1 MNRKELNSFKQSV
14 YRSLNEEIGGGQPKP
29 PQPFPVPSGPTSPQP
44 FPNPSGPTPSPKP
57 LPYPRPYGYRYQ
69 TVPPKPGDLDNIN
82 NNDLPRLPSPTQQNA
97 PKPNYGPGYFHW
109 DISVPNWPR
118 PSDITNP
125 GRLPQ
130 YRYPSGMLRFNRF
143 WNPVHFV

>member
-14 YRSLNEEIGGGQPKP
+14 YRSLLNE
-29 PQPFPVPSGPTSPQP
+29 
-44 FPNPSGPTPSPKP
+44 
-57 LPYPRPYGYRYQ
+57 RYNHF
-69 TVPPKPGDLDNIN
+69 VPPTGDPVLDDELNNIN
-82 NNDLPRLPSPTQQNA
+82 NNDLPRLPPPIQQNA

-109 DISVPNWPR
+109 DISTPNWPR

-130 YRYPSGMLRFNRF
+130 YRYPSGMRRFDRF
-143 WNPVHFV
+143 WNPVRFA